1 MSLTTICYP
10 KLNAKYNQET
20 KRNKKII
27 SLKVFPGKGNAFS
40 EKKKG
45 QVSSLLQKKKRGEK
59 KKNMIFHQNR
69 KELYEGQ
76 KMKVLWLHDD
86 NI

>member
-1 MSLTTICYP
+1 MHSVKRKKDKYQVCY
-10 KLNAKYNQET
+10 
-20 KRNKKII
+20 
-27 SLKVFPGKGNAFS
+27 
-40 EKKKG
+40 
-45 QVSSLLQKKKRGEK
+45 KKRRGEKK